1 MLAFL
6 GGNEMLVVLLIVL
19 VLFGGSKLPQ
29 LARSVGQAQR
39 EFARGSRDD
48 EPPPTPPT
56 PPAGTASRE
65 PAKTDGESISFS

>member
-48 EPPPTPPT
+48 EPTP
-56 PPAGTASRE
+56 TASADTATRE
-65 PAKTDGESISFS
+65 PVKTDGESISSS